1 MKTRSGTFTVGHTGE
16 PGRGFASRSTSY
28 IIKFNN
34 MQLAKPIYRKEKQ
47 MDEELTLEQLRELV
61 EKQTQTIN
69 ELTAERDSLKQEAD
83 VSRETLETTKK
94 ELHDTKA
101 MNYTLARQLDVGK
114 EEESPENILYNL
126 YGKRRN

>member
-1 MKTRSGTFTVGHTGE
+1 
-16 PGRGFASRSTSY
+16 
-28 IIKFNN
+28 
-34 MQLAKPIYRKEKQ
+34 
-47 MDEELTLEQLRELV
+47 MDEELTLEQLIELV

>member
-1 MKTRSGTFTVGHTGE
+1 
-16 PGRGFASRSTSY
+16 
-28 IIKFNN
+28 
-34 MQLAKPIYRKEKQ
+34 

-61 EKQTQTIN
+61 EKQTQIIN

-114 EEESPENILYNL
+114 EKSPENILYNL
-126 YGKRRN
+126 YGKRRK

>member
-1 MKTRSGTFTVGHTGE
+1 M
-16 PGRGFASRSTSY
+16 A
-28 IIKFNN
+28 
-34 MQLAKPIYRKEKQ
+34 
-47 MDEELTLEQLRELV
+47 EELTLEQLRELV

-83 VSRETLETTKK
+83 ISRETLESTKK

-101 MNYTLARQLDVGK
+101 MNYSLARQLDVGK
-114 EEESPENILYNL
+114 KEESPENILYNL

>member
-1 MKTRSGTFTVGHTGE
+1 M
-16 PGRGFASRSTSY
+16 A
-28 IIKFNN
+28 
-34 MQLAKPIYRKEKQ
+34 
-47 MDEELTLEQLRELV
+47 EELTLEQLREIV
-61 EKQTQTIN
+61 EQQTQTIN
-69 ELTAERDSLKQEAD
+69 ELTAERDSLREEAD

>member
-1 MKTRSGTFTVGHTGE
+1 M
-16 PGRGFASRSTSY
+16 A
-28 IIKFNN
+28 
-34 MQLAKPIYRKEKQ
+34 
-47 MDEELTLEQLRELV
+47 DELTLEQLREIV

-83 VSRETLETTKK
+83 VSRETLETTKR

-101 MNYTLARQLDVGK
+101 MNYTLARQLDISKK
-114 EEESPENILYNL
+114 EESSEDILYNL

>member
-1 MKTRSGTFTVGHTGE
+1 M
-16 PGRGFASRSTSY
+16 A
-28 IIKFNN
+28 
-34 MQLAKPIYRKEKQ
+34 
-47 MDEELTLEQLRELV
+47 EELTLEQLRELV

-83 VSRETLETTKK
+83 VSHETLETTKK

>member
-1 MKTRSGTFTVGHTGE
+1 M
-16 PGRGFASRSTSY
+16 A
-28 IIKFNN
+28 
-34 MQLAKPIYRKEKQ
+34 
-47 MDEELTLEQLRELV
+47 DDLTMEQLKEIV

-83 VSRETLETTKK
+83 VSRETLESTKK

-101 MNYTLARQLDVGK
+101 MNYTLARQLDVSK
-114 EEESPENILYNL
+114 KEESPENILYNL

>member
-1 MKTRSGTFTVGHTGE
+1 M
-16 PGRGFASRSTSY
+16 A
-28 IIKFNN
+28 
-34 MQLAKPIYRKEKQ
+34 
-47 MDEELTLEQLRELV
+47 EELTLEQLKELV

-83 VSRETLETTKK
+83 VSRETLESTKK

-101 MNYTLARQLDVGK
+101 MNYSLARQLDVSK
-114 EEESPENILYNL
+114 KEESPENILYNL

>member
-1 MKTRSGTFTVGHTGE
+1 M
-16 PGRGFASRSTSY
+16 A
-28 IIKFNN
+28 
-34 MQLAKPIYRKEKQ
+34 
-47 MDEELTLEQLRELV
+47 EELTIEQLRELL
-61 EKQTQTIN
+61 EKQTQTIK

-101 MNYTLARQLDVGK
+101 MNYTLARQLDVSK
-114 EEESPENILYNL
+114 KEESPENILYNL

>member
-1 MKTRSGTFTVGHTGE
+1 M
-16 PGRGFASRSTSY
+16 A
-28 IIKFNN
+28 
-34 MQLAKPIYRKEKQ
+34 
-47 MDEELTLEQLRELV
+47 EELTIEQLKELV

-69 ELTAERDSLKQEAD
+69 ELTVERDSLKQEAN

-101 MNYTLARQLDVGK
+101 MNYSLARQLDVSK
-114 EEESPENILYNL
+114 KDESPEEILFNL

>member
-1 MKTRSGTFTVGHTGE
+1 MG
-16 PGRGFASRSTSY
+16 
-28 IIKFNN
+28 
-34 MQLAKPIYRKEKQ
+34 
-47 MDEELTLEQLRELV
+47 DELTLEELKEIV

-69 ELTAERDSLKQEAD
+69 ELTAERDSLREEAN

-126 YGKRRN
+126 YGKKRN

>member
-1 MKTRSGTFTVGHTGE
+1 
-16 PGRGFASRSTSY
+16 
-28 IIKFNN
+28 
-34 MQLAKPIYRKEKQ
+34 

-114 EEESPENILYNL
+114 EEESSENILYNL